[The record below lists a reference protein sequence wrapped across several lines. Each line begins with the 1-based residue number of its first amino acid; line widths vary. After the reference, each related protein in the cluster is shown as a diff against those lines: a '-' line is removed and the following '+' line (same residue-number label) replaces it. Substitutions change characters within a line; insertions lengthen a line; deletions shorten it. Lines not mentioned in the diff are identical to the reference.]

1 MTNKNIS
8 ILALVVLLGGLSLY
22 LNRDWFAT
30 EVIQISHRSI
40 SPRAWMTR
48 GPAAKAPA
56 NPIIFLFN
64 KNLRFTAVKVV
75 VVSDAETNK
84 FPHAIW
90 NLIAASNSVP
100 IKEFIYGAPI
110 PGLKLAVKGVGA
122 GQLEPGTDYRLLI
135 EAGSEKAAHD
145 FVPVPRTQ

>member
-22 LNRDWFAT
+22 LNRDWFAV
-30 EVIQISHRSI
+30 EVIQVSHRSI

-64 KNLRFTAVKVV
+64 KNLRLTAVKVV

-84 FPHAIW
+84 YPHAIW
-90 NLIAASNSVP
+90 NLSPIPIPSRSRNSFTAPPSKASNWPS
-100 IKEFIYGAPI
+100 
-110 PGLKLAVKGVGA
+110 
-122 GQLEPGTDYRLLI
+122 R
-135 EAGSEKAAHD
+135 GSEPTRFNPEQTTASSLK
-145 FVPVPRTQ
+145 PVRRRPPTISCR